1 MVATVI
7 TGDGM
12 VVMLIVVIKS
22 GNTEPKQLHAE
33 LRIVKGPNVL
43 FSNNE

>member
-1 MVATVI
+1 MVA
-7 TGDGM
+7 
-12 VVMLIVVIKS
+12 MLIVVIKS

-33 LRIVKGPNVL
+33 LRTVKGPTVL